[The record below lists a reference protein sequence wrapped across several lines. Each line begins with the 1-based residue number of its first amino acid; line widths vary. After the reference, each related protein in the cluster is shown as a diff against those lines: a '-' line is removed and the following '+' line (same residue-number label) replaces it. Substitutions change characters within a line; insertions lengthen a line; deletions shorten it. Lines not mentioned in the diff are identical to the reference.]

1 MSPDFSK
8 DAAAI
13 TFDGSN
19 WESLPRLVVQAQLAL
34 LLDNQVADQK
44 DQSAWVAAR
53 FRGPALD
60 WFAEVYGRDPK
71 ILDDFK
77 KFVTT
82 IEQAFG
88 VTDGGL
94 RAHRRGQLEGLKWQ
108 PDLPVFFAE
117 FDRLTS
123 QLGLHEHET
132 RIALVR
138 NKLPISVQKLLAE
151 QALDF
156 SNYETMRERLLT
168 MWALDPKHT
177 SAVAASSS
185 KAPRPKCGK
194 CGKKGHTAPDCRSAK
209 N

>member
-1 MSPDFSK
+1 MSSNFSK
-8 DAAAI
+8 DAAVI
-13 TFDGSN
+13 FFDGSN
-19 WESLPRLVVQAQLAL
+19 WESLPRLVAQAKLAL
-34 LLDNQVADQK
+34 LLDNQVADAK

-60 WFAEVYGRDPK
+60 WFSNEYDSDDTL
-71 ILDDFK
+71 LDDFAS
-77 KFVTT
+77 FVTRV
-82 IEQAFG
+82 ENAFG
-88 VTDGGL
+88 VSDGGL

-108 PDLPVFFAE
+108 PDLPVFFSE

-123 QLGLHEHET
+123 QLGLRSDET

-177 SAVAASSS
+177 TAVGASSA
-185 KAPRPKCGK
+185 KAPRPKCSR